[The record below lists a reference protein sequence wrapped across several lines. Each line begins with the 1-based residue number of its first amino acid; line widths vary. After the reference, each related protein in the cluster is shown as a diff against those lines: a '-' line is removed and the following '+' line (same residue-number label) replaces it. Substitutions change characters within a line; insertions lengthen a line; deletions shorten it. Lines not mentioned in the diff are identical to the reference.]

1 VTCDQCQDLLL
12 SYAAGALDPAE
23 REAVRAHVAAGC
35 PRCAVELAEAEA
47 TVAQLPL
54 ALDPITPSAGARAKL
69 MDRVNVSTSSQP
81 APSSMRI
88 TSEPA
93 ATPAR
98 RSWGSYAAA
107 ACIGGLIAAIAVQSA
122 YRGIYQNRI
131 ARAEAQIAQLKQ
143 QAADDKVSLAQLQQ
157 MVNSPNLRLVG
168 FQPTAVRPDA
178 HGRILWDRDKNQW
191 HISVFSMKPPAPGEA
206 YELWFFDKDK
216 KAHPGPMLHVDA
228 AGNGNMTVAVPPDV
242 GQITAAAFTNE
253 KMPGVPTAAGQVHL
267 QTAIEQ
273 AQ

>member
-12 SYAAGALDPAE
+12 PYAAGALDPAE

-69 MDRVNVSTSSQP
+69 MDRVNASTANQA
-81 APSSMRI
+81 APPMRI
-88 TSEPA
+88 ASEMTA
-93 ATPAR
+93 APAR
-98 RSWGSYAAA
+98 RSWWSYAAA
-107 ACIGGLIAAIAVQSA
+107 ACIGGLIAAIAVQSV
-122 YRGIYQNRI
+122 YRDIYKDRI
-131 ARAEAQIAQLKQ
+131 ARAEADAAQLKQ
-143 QAADDKVSLAQLQQ
+143 ALGDARVQFAQLQR
-157 MVNSPNLRLVG
+157 MVNSPDLRLVG
-168 FQPTAVRPDA
+168 FQSTPVRPEA

-191 HISVFSMKPPAPGEA
+191 HISVFNMKPPVPGEA
-206 YELWFFDKDK
+206 YELWFFDKNK

-228 AGNGNMTVAVPPDV
+228 TGKGDMTVAVPPDI
-242 GQITAAAFTNE
+242 GPITAAAFTNE

-267 QTAIEQ
+267 QTAIES